1 MTRINARV
9 AIVGVCALLGLGA
22 GLEADDWPQWR
33 GVDRHGIWTEDG
45 IVDQLPD
52 QLQVTWRV
60 PIQSGYAG
68 PAVAA
73 GRVFVTDWAEDP
85 QSRTMDGRE
94 RALALDERT
103 GEVLWTREWPTSY
116 RMLQSSYATGPRA
129 TPTVDGDRVY
139 VVGATGILSCFDV
152 ASGELIWRTN
162 YVEDYGT
169 FVPTWGI
176 AGAPLV
182 DGDRL
187 IALVGGEPDAL
198 VVAFDK
204 HTGDELWRALNVTG
218 ELGYG
223 QPVIY
228 EAGGVR
234 QLIVWHP
241 TALVALDP
249 TTGATYW
256 EQPFDAGLGLSI
268 ATPVKGGS
276 YLLVSHYLN
285 GSMMMRLNADRPA
298 ATMLWKGQ
306 SRSELPDETDGLH
319 SLITT
324 PLIIGDYAYGVGS
337 YGELR
342 GLDART
348 GERLWMSR
356 EMTVQARWSTAF
368 MVRHGDRYFVNND
381 DGDLLIAQ
389 FTPTGYVELG
399 RTTLI
404 EADGRSDR
412 GLYYSR
418 QFRGTPRAAREGQ
431 SHDRPINWTHPAYAN
446 RHIVQRNNSE
456 IIRASLAAAD
466 YD

>member
-1 MTRINARV
+1 MNSMSGRV
-9 AIVGVCALLGLGA
+9 VTVGVCAVLGLGA
-22 GLEADDWPQWR
+22 GLEAEDWPQWR
-33 GVDRHGIWTEDG
+33 GADRLGVWTEDG
-45 IVDQLPD
+45 IVDRLPD
-52 QLQVTWRV
+52 QLKVTWRV
-60 PIQSGYAG
+60 PIQSGYSG
-68 PAVAA
+68 PAVAD
-73 GRVFVTDWAEDP
+73 GRVFVTDWAEDS
-85 QSRTMDGRE
+85 QSRTMDGTE
-94 RALALDERT
+94 RVLALDERT
-103 GEVLWTREWPTSY
+103 GEVLWTREWPTTY
-116 RMLQSSYATGPRA
+116 RMLQASYATGPRA
-129 TPTVDGDRVY
+129 TPTVDEDRLY
-139 VVGATGILSCFDV
+139 VVGATGVLSCFDV
-152 ASGELIWRTN
+152 VTGDLI

-176 AGAPLV
+176 AGAPLI

-204 HTGDELWRALNVTG
+204 HTGDEIWRALDVVG

-241 TALVALDP
+241 AALVALDP

-256 EQPFDAGLGLSI
+256 EQPFDGGSGLSI
-268 ATPVKGGS
+268 ATPVKGGD

-285 GSMMMRLNADRPA
+285 GSMMMRLDADRPA

-306 SRSELPDETDGLH
+306 SRSELPDQTDGLH

-324 PLIIGDYAYGVGS
+324 PLIIGDYVYGVGS

-348 GERLWMSR
+348 GERLWISR
-356 EMTVQARWSTAF
+356 EMTVQARWSAAF
-368 MVRHGDRYFVNND
+368 MVRHGDRYFVNNER
-381 DGDLLIAQ
+381 GDLLIAQ

-399 RTTLI
+399 RTKLI

-412 GLYYSR
+412 GRYYSR
-418 QFRGTPRAAREGQ
+418 RFRGTPRDPGEGR
-431 SHDRPINWTHPAYAN
+431 SYDRPVNWTHPAYAN
-446 RHIVQRNNSE
+446 RHIVQRNNGE
-456 IIRASLAAAD
+456 IIRASLAALD
-466 YD
+466 YE